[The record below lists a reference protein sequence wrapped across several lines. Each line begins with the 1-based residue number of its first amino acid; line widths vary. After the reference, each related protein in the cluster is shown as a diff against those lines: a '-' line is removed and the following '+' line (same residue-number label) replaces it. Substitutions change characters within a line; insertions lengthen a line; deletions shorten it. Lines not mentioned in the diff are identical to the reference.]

1 MFLNLVIRRYQRS
14 RLWLKG
20 TARLRF
26 QVNRVVNNLIIVLFE
41 EDSCEDKVSG
51 QPNKKF

>member
-1 MFLNLVIRRYQRS
+1 MFLNLVIKRYQRS

-20 TARLRF
+20 TGRLRF
-26 QVNRVVNNLIIVLFE
+26 QVNQVVNNLIIVLVE

-51 QPNKKF
+51 KPN